1 MPIRKKLKKAND
13 VTTKSGRVVKKPD
26 REITQN
32 CVLRSVS
39 QANSVKRKKPEKI
52 QLGGLGSF
60 EQGRKR
66 KNPRRLLR
74 MLKSVLNDM

>member
-1 MPIRKKLKKAND
+1 MPSRKKLKKAND

-39 QANSVKRKKPEKI
+39 QANSVKREKNREDTARRVREFRARQKEKESKKTPKDA
-52 QLGGLGSF
+52 
-60 EQGRKR
+60 
-66 KNPRRLLR
+66 KNCS
-74 MLKSVLNDM
+74 K

>member
-1 MPIRKKLKKAND
+1 MPSRKKLKKAND

-39 QANSVKRKKPEKI
+39 QANSVKRKKN
-52 QLGGLGSF
+52 Q
-60 EQGRKR
+60 
-66 KNPRRLLR
+66 RRY
-74 MLKSVLNDM
+74 S